1 MTTFI
6 NPILVPQRRLYTGDF
21 MPGIGMGTF
30 GSDRFTPEQ
39 VSNAVAG
46 AIEVGYRLFDCAAI
60 YGNEEQI
67 GRVFQAAFDKG
78 TVKREEMFITTKV
91 WNNMHGKGDVLL
103 SCAKSLRDLQLDYID
118 LFFVHWPFPNYHA
131 PGCSVDSRN
140 PDSKPFSVEE
150 FMQTWRQCERLV
162 DMGLVRFIGMSNMTI
177 TKLEAVLPLCKIKPV
192 AIEME
197 LHPCFQQQKLYDYCV
212 THDIQ
217 PIGYCPIGS
226 PNRPDRDK
234 TNDDITDI
242 EVPELVEIAKKHNVH
257 PALVCLKWAV
267 QRGQIPIPFSV
278 RENNYVSNLKCI
290 TEDPLTDEDMAV
302 LKTIDKNNRLIKGQV
317 FLWEGANSWEDL
329 WD

>member
-91 WNNMHGKGDVLL
+91 WNNMHGKGEVLL

-140 PDSKPFSVEE
+140 PDSKPFSLAE

-257 PALVCLKWAV
+257 PALICLKWAV